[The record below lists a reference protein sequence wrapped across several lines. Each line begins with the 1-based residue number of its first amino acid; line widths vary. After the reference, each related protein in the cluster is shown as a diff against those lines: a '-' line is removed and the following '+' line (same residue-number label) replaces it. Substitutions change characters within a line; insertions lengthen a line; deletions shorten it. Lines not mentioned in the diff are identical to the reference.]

1 MLGILGL
8 PINDQ
13 ILEIMR
19 GVSERIASE
28 AAEASK
34 VDQHH
39 QHNSGKHTKKASKTT
54 LLSSAKVVADCPRCL
69 GAGFRHDS
77 SAKHDKKQKE
87 KCKNCITC
95 KGRHCFLFRFL
106 HIHST

>member
-1 MLGILGL
+1 MGILGL

-19 GVSERIASE
+19 EVTEKI
-28 AAEASK
+28 AAETSSETKGKNKKPSK
-34 VDQHH
+34 
-39 QHNSGKHTKKASKTT
+39 T
-54 LLSSAKVVADCPRCL
+54 LLSSAKVLNDCPRCL

-95 KGRHCFLFRFL
+95 KGMTRNL
-106 HIHST
+106 

>member
-8 PINDQ
+8 PINEQ

-28 AAEASK
+28 ASK

-39 QHNSGKHTKKASKTT
+39 QHNSGKHIKKASKAT
-54 LLSSAKVVADCPRCL
+54 LLSSAKIVADCPRCL

-95 KGRHCFLFRFL
+95 KGRICFLFRFL
-106 HIHST
+106 RIHTT